1 MCSSNLGKPM
11 ARRHLDMINI
21 PASTAEKETSGIAS
35 TTGISS
41 NCREHQKLYDPLQ
54 ALLQNN
60 LNQ

>member
-1 MCSSNLGKPM
+1 
-11 ARRHLDMINI
+11 MINI

-41 NCREHQKLYDPLQ
+41 NCREHQKLYDPSQ

-60 LNQ
+60 FKQ